1 MHRCSNADFEK
12 FNSIEN
18 IAAAKVKKFKEGD
31 HWFCYDDSALDFEI
45 KGTWRTDEVYNA
57 LDIRLLPCASQ
68 YTAFDGNIHGGDESC
83 EWDLTEV

>member
-68 YTAFDGNIHGGDESC
+68 YTAFDGSIHGGDESC
-83 EWDLTEV
+83 EWDLAEV